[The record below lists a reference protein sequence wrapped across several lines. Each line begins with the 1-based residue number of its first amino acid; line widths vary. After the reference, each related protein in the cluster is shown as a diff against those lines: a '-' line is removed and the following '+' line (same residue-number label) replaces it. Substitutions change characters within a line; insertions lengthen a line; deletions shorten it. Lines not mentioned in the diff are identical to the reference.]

1 MGSPT
6 LPDIS
11 IDMKPAARWWPAAL
25 FFVVTLSGCSGVQ
38 SALDPAGEEAGQV
51 AALFWV
57 MVAGG
62 SIIWLLVCG
71 LMIHALRSRR
81 EPYEASSTGRLIFWG
96 GVAFPVVTLVLLLGY
111 ALWLMPGLRP
121 FAENGASDA
130 LRIEITG
137 KQYWWQV
144 VYHPAGGSPVTSANE
159 VRLPVGVPVEI
170 TLNSADVIHSF
181 WIPALGGKMDM
192 IPGRTNRLSL
202 RATKTGTFRG
212 PCAEFC
218 GTSHTMMAFA
228 AVAMEAGAFRQW
240 LAEQTRPSPKATA
253 SGAALFVRHGCG
265 ACHAVAGTEAGGTV
279 GPDLS
284 HIGSR
289 KTVGAGILS
298 NSAEN
303 IARFITE
310 PGRIKPGVQM
320 PSFAMLPPDDVTAIA
335 TWLKELE

>member
-11 IDMKPAARWWPAAL
+11 IDMKPAARWRPAAL

-51 AALFWV
+51 ADLFWV

-202 RATKTGTFRG
+202 RGDQDRDVSRSVRG
-212 PCAEFC
+212 VLRHVPYDDGIRGRRDGSGRVPA
-218 GTSHTMMAFA
+218 MAGRA
-228 AVAMEAGAFRQW
+228 DPAVPEGNRERRGVVRQAW
-240 LAEQTRPSPKATA
+240 LRRVPRGGRHRSR
-253 SGAALFVRHGCG
+253 RHGRPG
-265 ACHAVAGTEAGGTV
+265 PFAYRLSQDGGR
-279 GPDLS
+279 G
-284 HIGSR
+284 H
-289 KTVGAGILS
+289 
-298 NSAEN
+298 
-303 IARFITE
+303 
-310 PGRIKPGVQM
+310 
-320 PSFAMLPPDDVTAIA
+320 SFQLG
-335 TWLKELE
+335 